1 MHEFRNCKIWTKMN
15 ANYLLRIDEIMHVN
29 IKSEF
34 LELWMV
40 WESFNTLKYVE
51 RMIKNI

>member
-1 MHEFRNCKIWTKMN
+1 MN

-34 LELWMV
+34 LEL
-40 WESFNTLKYVE
+40 
-51 RMIKNI
+51 